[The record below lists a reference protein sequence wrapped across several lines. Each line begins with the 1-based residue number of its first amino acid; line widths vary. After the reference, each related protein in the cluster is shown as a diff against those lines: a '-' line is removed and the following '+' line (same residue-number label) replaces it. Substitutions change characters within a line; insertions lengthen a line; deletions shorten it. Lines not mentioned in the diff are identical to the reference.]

1 MDGFDPAT
9 ALAGAA
15 RDAAETLR
23 STGAD
28 IDSILDARRDSSTDD
43 EHDPEGATLA
53 FERSQADSLRLAAL
67 SRLDEIDAARARLM
81 TGRYG
86 FCEVCGEP
94 IPRARLEIRPWAAR
108 CVHHA

>member
-1 MDGFDPAT
+1 MNGFDPTT
-9 ALAGAA
+9 ALADAA

-53 FERSQADSLRLAAL
+53 FERSQADSLRQAAL
-67 SRLDEIDAARARLM
+67 ARLDEIDAARARLM

-86 FCEVCGEP
+86 LCDVCGEA
-94 IPRARLEIRPWAAR
+94 IPSARLEIRPWAAR
-108 CVHHA
+108 CVRHA